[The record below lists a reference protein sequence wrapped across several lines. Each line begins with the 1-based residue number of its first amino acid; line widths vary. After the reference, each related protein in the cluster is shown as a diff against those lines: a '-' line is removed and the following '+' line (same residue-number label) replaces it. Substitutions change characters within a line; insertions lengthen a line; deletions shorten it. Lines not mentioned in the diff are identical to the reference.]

1 MRTAANGAAMSAPR
15 AVCQPG
21 GTEIALMH
29 HGMNKINIGVC
40 ETQPVTAEGL
50 RVLLASQEEL
60 TCRWIVP
67 NLMVGLQLARQQPVH
82 ALLVDK
88 GFGPQAVGLAITEVN
103 ACVPGTGVVVWGNS
117 MSESEALR
125 LLQSGARGLLRKTS
139 DLATVTACLRN
150 VAAGAT
156 WMDDC
161 VFRDASRAEHPLR
174 GDLTAREQQ
183 VLDLVEQGLK
193 NKEIAS
199 ELGIRPGTVKI
210 HLKHI
215 FEKTGVHGRYGLAL
229 SGLRHKSVGLLAPAP
244 ELQRSA

>member
-1 MRTAANGAAMSAPR
+1 MSTTVAGVATSARR
-15 AVCQPG
+15 AVCRPG
-21 GTEIALMH
+21 GREIALMH

-88 GFGPQAVGLAITEVN
+88 GFGQQAVGLAITEVN

-139 DLATVTACLRN
+139 DLATVTACLRSFIARRLRDMTHLPN
-150 VAAGAT
+150 LNALFLPGARPYSTELLVAPHELPA
-156 WMDDC
+156 
-161 VFRDASRAEHPLR
+161 
-174 GDLTAREQQ
+174 
-183 VLDLVEQGLK
+183 LDSSLPPRQSP
-193 NKEIAS
+193 A
-199 ELGIRPGTVKI
+199 P
-210 HLKHI
+210 
-215 FEKTGVHGRYGLAL
+215 AP
-229 SGLRHKSVGLLAPAP
+229 LAPAT
-244 ELQRSA
+244 EGASVSSMRAAAACAGRWKRRACRSRFCRTESSP